1 MATLR
6 ANLTTIRTAIY
17 GKQVRKAIADALEQA
32 VDSRYI
38 DIEDFFD
45 SALSTSS
52 ENAVQNAVVTRAINS
67 LSARVQAIEEAFRDH
82 NLDDMVAAVYE
93 RPHQSQFNGPGKAAS
108 AQDAHLLG
116 VSTRFDFKTNSAQS
130 TWVDFYCHGRFL
142 MACTDT
148 TNANAVALYLVV
160 LRKDPNVTNGYLG
173 DMFYM
178 CGAQNLLDP
187 SGLVASYWPST
198 GSSDPFVRVE
208 FAWGSTPRDTEV
220 YFIPLAASNS
230 VT

>member
-32 VDSRYI
+32 VDSRYV

-45 SALSTSS
+45 SELSTSS
-52 ENAVQNAVVTRAINS
+52 KNAVQNKVVTTAING
-67 LSARVQAIEEAFRDH
+67 LKNRVTALETTVNAF
-82 NLDDMVAAVYE
+82 NLTDITESIYT
-93 RPHQSQFNGPGKAAS
+93 RPHQSQFDGPGKAVS

-142 MACTDT
+142 MVCTDT
-148 TNANAVALYLVV
+148 TNANAVALYLLA
-160 LRKDPNVTNGYLG
+160 LRKDPAVDNDYLC
-173 DMFYM
+173 DMFYL

-187 SGLVASYWPST
+187 SGITASFAP
-198 GSSDPFVRVE
+198 GDNPFVTVE
-208 FAWGSTPRDTEV
+208 FAWGSTARDTEV

-230 VT
+230 MT

>member
-45 SALSTSS
+45 GELSTSS
-52 ENAVQNAVVTRAINS
+52 KNAVQNKVVTTAINGLKS
-67 LSARVQAIEEAFRDH
+67 RVTALETTVNAF
-82 NLDDMVAAVYE
+82 NLTDITESIYT
-93 RPHQSQFNGPGKAAS
+93 RPHQSQFDGPGKATS

-142 MACTDT
+142 MVCTDT
-148 TNANAVALYLVV
+148 TNANAVALYLLA
-160 LRKDPNVTNGYLG
+160 LRKDPAVDNDYLC
-173 DMFYM
+173 DMFYL

-187 SGLVASYWPST
+187 SGITPSFT
-198 GSSDPFVRVE
+198 PGDNPFVTVE

-230 VT
+230 MA